1 MLLFF
6 SCTRPLGVTHWDGKG
21 VALIN
26 KSIASR
32 KKNSYG
38 YPKHTQFS
46 RIVCFNKSC
55 INKVEWKNKQQKNK
69 FRQYKNNSPL
79 PKKPAE
85 ESQPDQPLIV
95 DKQEP
100 KAEQTHKLPIN
111 QPQVFQH
118 VYFETGKAILDKSSV
133 DELDQLVVLLQHNA
147 ALTLKISGHTDDTG
161 ESRFNQK
168 LSQDRAEA
176 VVEYLISKGVSKS
189 RLSAIGYGSS
199 KPLVSND
206 TQQGRDTNRRV
217 EFLLIE
223 AGK

>member
-1 MLLFF
+1 MLLSL

-32 KKNSYG
+32 KKNGYG
-38 YPKHTQFS
+38 YPKHTQLS
-46 RIVCFNKSC
+46 RIICFNESC

-79 PKKPAE
+79 PKKPTE
-85 ESQPDQPLIV
+85 DTKSSPPLIV
-95 DKQEP
+95 EKQEP
-100 KAEQTHKLPIN
+100 ESRANTTIPIN

-133 DELDQLVVLLQHNA
+133 EELDQLVVLLEANP
-147 ALTLKISGHTDDTG
+147 ALLLHVSGHTDDTG
-161 ESRFNQK
+161 DSRVNQK
-168 LSQDRAEA
+168 LSLNRAEA
-176 VVEYLISKGVSKS
+176 VVNYLISKGVNKS
-189 RLSAIGYGSS
+189 RLQATGYGSL
-199 KPLVSND
+199 KPLASNSSK
-206 TQQGRDTNRRV
+206 QGRNTNRRV
-217 EFLLIE
+217 EFILLE